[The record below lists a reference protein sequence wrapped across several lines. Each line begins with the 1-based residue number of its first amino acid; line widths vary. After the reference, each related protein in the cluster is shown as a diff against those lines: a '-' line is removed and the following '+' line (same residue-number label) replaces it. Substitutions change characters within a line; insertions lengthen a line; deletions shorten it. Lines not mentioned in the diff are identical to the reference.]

1 MEEEKVLNEETVDT
15 TKEVVND
22 TVTESVKPNEENKET
37 QSDSSEKVVYDI
49 ENEPETKEEEN
60 KENVVYDLED
70 EIKEK
75 HDEFMKDAKKDDE
88 EELVDEN
95 QPNVF
100 DKGLHNGEFLVNH
113 LCPMCGLRKKSISEM
128 YSKRRFKKE
137 KKVIGYMSI
146 CANCGFVS
154 FYATN
159 PNDLLRYLSGKAVK

>member
-1 MEEEKVLNEETVDT
+1 MEEEKVLSEETVEVTDT
-15 TKEVVND
+15 VTDNAVKEVV
-22 TVTESVKPNEENKET
+22 ENKKET
-37 QSDSSEKVVYDI
+37 NESQSDSSEKVVYDV

-159 PNDLLRYLSGKAVK
+159 PNDLLRYFSGKAVK